1 MHGRN
6 RKACKAITGAV
17 TLDLAQSNIGV
28 GDIEPVKVLA
38 AAYLVSVA
46 GVILNRFVLVLGAV
60 RGNCVEVVLV
70 PESED
75 DEPVA

>member
-1 MHGRN
+1 MHGRT
-6 RKACKAITGAV
+6 RKSCKAITGAV

-46 GVILNRFVLVLGAV
+46 GVILNRFVLVLGQL
-60 RGNCVEVVLV
+60 EVT
-70 PESED
+70 
-75 DEPVA
+75 ARR